1 MIRDLA
7 EETVD
12 GSDFD
17 DFSASS
23 MLAIIGRQV
32 GVMSNWFVQSPN
44 DMSLAEET
52 IDGSD
57 FDDFSASSML
67 AIIGRQ
73 VGVMSNWFVQSP
85 RSCRRN
91 GQLLMISVLLL
102 CWQQSGDRLGLC
114 LIGFFK
120 VRDLAEET
128 VNGSDGSAFDDFSA
142 SSMLATIG
150 RQVGV
155 MSNWFVQ
162 SPNDWRS
169 CRRNS

>member
-1 MIRDLA
+1 MGLCLIGLFKVPMIRVLA

-12 GSDFD
+12 GSALD

-32 GVMSNWFVQSPN
+32 GVMSNCFVQSPN
-44 DMSLAEET
+44 DLRSCRKTVDESA
-52 IDGSD
+52 

-73 VGVMSNWFVQSP
+73 F
-85 RSCRRN
+85 
-91 GQLLMISVLLL
+91 
-102 CWQQSGDRLGLC
+102 
-114 LIGFFK
+114 
-120 VRDLAEET
+120 
-128 VNGSDGSAFDDFSA
+128 
-142 SSMLATIG
+142 
-150 RQVGV
+150 GV

-162 SPNDWRS
+162 SPNDTRS